1 MNSGRLALAM
11 LGGAMLWPA
20 AGANANTVLNVNAWV
35 PPAHLLVADV
45 TMPFCKD
52 MESATQG
59 RVKCNLL
66 PKAVVAPPQTLDAVK
81 DGLADLSFIVHGYT
95 PGRFVATD
103 VAEFP
108 FLADTSEVNSVAY
121 QRVHTKLLAKQ
132 DEHKGVRVM
141 GVFTHGPGQIFNT
154 KHAVNSLKD
163 LEGLKIRVGGGLVN
177 DVAKALGTVPMLKPA
192 PEAYE
197 LLSQGVADGLFF
209 PKESV
214 LSFKLVPLLKH
225 VTYVPGG
232 LYNVTFA
239 LIMNEAKWKS
249 ISPADQAAIEKLSGE
264 ALALR
269 AGKAWDAVDT
279 RAVQTVQ
286 DAKIPVVTASPQFIA
301 EIKSKTA
308 PLEQA
313 WYDKVKAKGGDGQA
327 MLSALRSEIATLIEE
342 VASGSVSLHPPLEGG
357 GGSRANEVS
366 ERGGVTLSEGSFTPP
381 RLPSLRYGSRPS
393 PSRGGWQS
401 CLLRRLMPYCRSM
414 LSYRDLGVVH
424 GF

>member
-1 MNSGRLALAM
+1 MKSGRLALAM
-11 LGGAMLWPA
+11 LGGALLWPV
-20 AGANANTVLNVNAWV
+20 AGASANTVLNVNAWV

-121 QRVHTKLLAKQ
+121 QRVHNKLLAKQ
-132 DEHKGVRVM
+132 DEHKGVHVL

-154 KHAVNSLKD
+154 KRPINSLKD

-177 DVAKALGTVPMLKPA
+177 EVAKAVGTVPMLKPA

-214 LSFKLVPLLKH
+214 LSFKLTPLIKH
-225 VTYVPGG
+225 VTWVPGG

-249 ISPADQAAIEKLSGE
+249 LSPADQAAINKLSGE

-269 AGKAWDAVDT
+269 AGKAWDAVDAK
-279 RAVQTVQ
+279 AVQAVA
-286 DAKIPVVTASPQFIA
+286 DAKIPTVTASPQFIA
-301 EIKSKTA
+301 EIKAKTA

-313 WYDKVKAKGGDGQA
+313 WYDKVKAKGGDGPA
-327 MLSALRSEIATLIEE
+327 MLSALRSEIATL
-342 VASGSVSLHPPLEGG
+342 SKK
-357 GGSRANEVS
+357 
-366 ERGGVTLSEGSFTPP
+366 
-381 RLPSLRYGSRPS
+381 
-393 PSRGGWQS
+393 
-401 CLLRRLMPYCRSM
+401 
-414 LSYRDLGVVH
+414 
-424 GF
+424 